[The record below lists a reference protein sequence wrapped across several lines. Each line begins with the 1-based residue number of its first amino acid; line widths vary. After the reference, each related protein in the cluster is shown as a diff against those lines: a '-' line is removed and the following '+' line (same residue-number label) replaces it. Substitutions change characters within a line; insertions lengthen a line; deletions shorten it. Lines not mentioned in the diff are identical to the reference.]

1 MLLVWSVYPTFCIRQ
16 DDETIG
22 RTPNPLASA
31 IQDVGIDHR
40 RFHVTMAQQLLHRFG
55 RKARNAESQV
65 ETKNLKR
72 TLMERSLPEWEKS
85 ARGWKFS
92 P

>member
-31 IQDVGIDHR
+31 IQDMGIDHR
-40 RFHVTMAQQLLHRFG
+40 RFHVTMAQQLLHRSDVVAVLQQVR
-55 RKARNAESQV
+55 RKR
-65 ETKNLKR
+65 
-72 TLMERSLPEWEKS
+72 MPEGMTT
-85 ARGWKFS
+85 GWF
-92 P
+92 